1 MIDLFNVTV
10 QDLAAQG
17 EVMVRSRTLEPQN
30 EKKLKTSLR
39 PPPPP
44 PLTLLALEP
53 LHLVRSRQCQ
63 ATYSWRWM
71 VICSAFGVNRPL
83 APEMNR

>member
-1 MIDLFNVTV
+1 MIDLINVTV

-39 PPPPP
+39 PPPP
-44 PLTLLALEP
+44 LTLLALEP
-53 LHLVRSRQCQ
+53 LHLVRTRQYQ